1 MKRCIPV
8 LCLLLSVF
16 SLQAKPYEV
25 VSPSG
30 RLALRVDTGAQTTWS
45 LSIDGVAVSSGNRL
59 GLELALPGGSTRML
73 GDKAVVRRAVKAR
86 VRGCVP
92 SPLYRQGSVP
102 EEYNALTLQM
112 KGGYAVELRAYD
124 EGVAYRFVTSLKD
137 SLTVRNEI
145 VEFHTSGI
153 ADSYIPYQHGGF
165 RSSDK
170 YECSFESEYTV
181 VKAGESV
188 PNTCYAFLPILTR
201 TAEKGSLLLMEA
213 DILDYPGMYVQTE
226 AGCWSAVFPP
236 IPSGFKYSGRYN
248 QRRFGYGDIIAR
260 TVGTRSFPWRI
271 IGFAP
276 EDTDLPVNNL
286 SWLLGSP
293 SRIEDPS
300 WIEAGY
306 SSWDWWND
314 FKLTGVDFPCG
325 INTATYKYHID
336 FAARF
341 GLKYVILDE
350 GWYKAP
356 DLLNPIPEIDIKALC
371 DYGASKG
378 VKLILWSTGGLVDML
393 DMDKVFDHYKAL
405 GVAGFK
411 LDFFDGQD
419 QLTVNQITALAQ
431 SAAEHQ
437 LVLDLHGMYKP
448 AGLNRTWPNLLG
460 FEGVYGE
467 ENLSRG
473 DLDMPR
479 YDVTFPFIR
488 QVSGPTDYTPG
499 AMRSAAR
506 KESVRVARGGAS
518 QGTRSH
524 QVALYVVVDQPLGI
538 LCDSPSLYE
547 KEPLTTAFIASIPTV
562 FDQSIVPC
570 GRVGEYIVMARQK
583 DGVWYL
589 GGLTNWDA
597 RDVNVDL
604 SFLGE
609 GSWKAVIYR
618 DGPNAHRFGDDFLL
632 SEARVSAQSSLPVH
646 MAPGGGFAV
655 ILTRE

>member
-1 MKRCIPV
+1 MKRCVSI
-8 LCLLLSVF
+8 LCILFSALS
-16 SLQAKPYEV
+16 LAAKPYEV
-25 VSPSG
+25 KSPSG
-30 RLALRVDTGAQTTWS
+30 RLSLQVNCGAQTTWT

-59 GLELALPGGSTRML
+59 GMELALPGGGTKVL
-73 GDKAVVRRAVKAR
+73 GDKAVVRRAVKKQ
-86 VRGCVP
+86 VRGTVT
-92 SPLYRQGSVP
+92 SPLYRQASVA

-137 SLTVRNEI
+137 SITVKSEY
-145 VEFHTSGI
+145 VEFHTGG
-153 ADSYIPYQHGGF
+153 AMDAFIPYQTGRHT
-165 RSSDK
+165 DI
-170 YECSFESEYTV
+170 YESSFENTYTV
-181 VKAGESV
+181 VKAGESAR
-188 PNTCYAFLPILTR
+188 TDLYAFLPILVKSP
-201 TAEKGSLLLMEA
+201 ASGSLLLMEA
-213 DILDYPGMYVQTE
+213 DILDYPGMFVETGDE
-226 AGCWSAVFPP
+226 CWTAVFPT

-248 QRRFGYGDIIAR
+248 QRRFGYGDVMAH
-260 TVGTRSFPWRI
+260 TAGTRSFPWRI
-271 IGFAP
+271 VGFAP
-276 EDTDLPVNNL
+276 EDKDLPTNNL

-293 SRIEDPS
+293 SRIEDTS

-314 FKLTGVDFPCG
+314 FKLTGVDFACG
-325 INTATYKYHID
+325 INTDTYKHHID
-336 FAARF
+336 FAATY

-350 GWYKAP
+350 GWYRAP
-356 DLLNPIPEIDIKALC
+356 ELFNPIPEIDIKALC

-378 VKLILWSTGGLVDML
+378 VRLILWSTGGLVDML
-393 DMDKVFDHYKAL
+393 GMDKVFSYYKSL

-419 QLTVNQITALAQ
+419 QLTVNQISALAQ
-431 SAAEHQ
+431 CAAKHE

-467 ENLSRG
+467 ENLSNG
-473 DLDMPR
+473 SLDMPL
-479 YDVTFPFIR
+479 YDVTFPYIR
-488 QVSGPTDYTPG
+488 QVSGPADYTPG

-506 KESVRVARGGAS
+506 RESVRVARGGAS

-547 KEPLTTAFIASIPTV
+547 KEPFTTSFIASIPTV
-562 FDQSIVPC
+562 FDKTVVPC
-570 GRVGEYIVMARQK
+570 GRVGEYIVTAREK

-589 GGLTNWDA
+589 GGLTNWEA

-609 GSWKAVIYR
+609 GTWKAVIYR
-618 DGPNAHRFGDDFLL
+618 DGPNAHRYGDDFLVK
-632 SEARVSAQSSLPVH
+632 EATVQAGSSLPMH

-655 ILTRE
+655 KFTKE

>member
-1 MKRCIPV
+1 MKHCISF
-8 LCLLLSVF
+8 LCLLLSVWT
-16 SLQAKPYEV
+16 LQAKPYEV

-30 RLALRVDTGAQTTWS
+30 RLKLSVDCGAQTTWA
-45 LSIDGVAVSSGNRL
+45 LSIDGVTVTGGNRL
-59 GLELALPGGSTRML
+59 AMELALPGGGVKVL
-73 GDKAVVRRAVKAR
+73 GDKAVVRKAVKGK
-86 VRGCVP
+86 VRGVVE
-92 SPLYRQGSVP
+92 SPLYRQKTT
-102 EEYNALTLQM
+102 EENYNALTLQM

-124 EGVAYRFVTSLKD
+124 EGVAYRFLTSMKD
-137 SLTVRNEI
+137 SITVRNEI
-145 VEFHTSGI
+145 VEFHTLG
-153 ADSYIPYQHGGF
+153 AMDAFIPYQYGGK
-165 RSSDK
+165 RSDM
-170 YECSFESEYTV
+170 YECSFENEYTFV
-181 VKAGESV
+181 EAGKSA
-188 PNTCYAFLPILTR
+188 PTDCFAFLPILTR
-201 TAEKGSLLLMEA
+201 TADKGNLLLMEA
-213 DILDYPGMYVQTE
+213 DVLDYPGMYVQTDDE
-226 AGCWSAVFPP
+226 CWSAVFPP
-236 IPSGFKYSGRYN
+236 IPSGFKYSHRYN
-248 QRRFGYGDIIAR
+248 QRRYGYGDIIAR
-260 TVGTRSFPWRI
+260 TAGTRSFPWRI
-271 IGFAP
+271 VGFA
-276 EDTDLPVNNL
+276 EKDTDLPVNNL
-286 SWLLGSP
+286 SWLLGTP
-293 SRIEDPS
+293 SKIEDTS

-314 FKLTGVDFPCG
+314 FKLTGVDFACG
-325 INTATYKYHID
+325 INTQTYLHHID
-336 FAARF
+336 FAATY

-356 DLLNPIPEIDIKALC
+356 DILNPIPEIDMKALC
-371 DYGASKG
+371 DYAASKG
-378 VKLILWSTGGLVDML
+378 VRLILWSTGGLVDMVGI
-393 DMDKVFDHYKAL
+393 DKVFDHYKAM

-419 QLTVNQITALAQ
+419 QLTVNQISALAK

-473 DLDMPR
+473 GLDMPR
-479 YDVTFPFIR
+479 YDVTFPYIR

-499 AMRSAAR
+499 AMRSAAQH
-506 KESVRVARGGAS
+506 EPVRVARAGAS

-547 KEPLTTAFIASIPTV
+547 KEPLTTSFIASIPTV
-562 FDQSIVPC
+562 FDQTFCPC
-570 GRVGEYIVMARQK
+570 GRVGEYIVTAREK

-589 GGLTNWDA
+589 GGITDWTA

-609 GSWKAVIYR
+609 GEWKAVIYR
-618 DGPNAHRFGDDFLL
+618 DGANAHRYGDDFVVK
-632 SEARVSAQSSLPVH
+632 ETKVSAQDSLPVH

-655 ILTRE
+655 IFTKE